1 MVIGLVV
8 WICDKALPKSRLHT
22 IVNIRGKIIAVTFKI
37 VI

>member
-8 WICDKALPKSRLHT
+8 WICDKALPKSRLHA
-22 IVNIRGKIIAVTFKI
+22 IVNMRGKIIPVAFKI